1 MKKNFFRV
9 NTDPNELQNALSRAL
24 ESDFGIGCCNF
35 ANLVIVVPNP
45 LVYSTVIDLFRKLN
59 NGSATILPKLTTF
72 TDWVAETN
80 KTTEVYSRASAEI
93 FVQQLISRLSW
104 VSQTDSF
111 SLAHQLVNL
120 SFELE
125 SLDVNIPGGRSFED
139 YESIEIRLIKEVY
152 LALSGSAND
161 KCSPGTAFRSGL
173 NELLSDTHKLVYLIG
188 NRISDVEQDFIDRYS
203 ETQKVRH
210 FYLSS
215 NYAIGAEA
223 EFYKTAFP
231 LENDGVNIFARA
243 RAIKDR
249 VSSSPVLHK
258 ISIFGARNLE
268 EEAHSIA
275 LKVRQ
280 WIASGR
286 KSIAIIVLDRKVAR
300 RLRALLEREKILVS
314 DQSGWKMST
323 AHIASLLLNLLA
335 LVESKFNI
343 KELINYVTHF
353 EGKNLLTRV
362 EYSIL
367 SRALYKVWRTD
378 RDACGIANILGLL
391 NSKGWEFLEPL
402 SALETTLGD
411 GQKKTHREW
420 ILRFLGS
427 FDSIGIRSIL
437 ESDLAGYQIIK
448 RLEEISVE
456 VESSGV
462 EVGLSEW
469 SGWLRHVLETSTFK
483 DEQIKSSIIFSDL
496 EKVQQCN
503 FEGIIFAGAN
513 EDKFPNVGETT
524 RLLSESLRN
533 KLGLPSYQ
541 DRFAEI
547 REMLFSVLL
556 SSQTIFVTWRDATSE
571 NGDGLSSPF
580 RCLDL
585 CHEIIWGSGLTDN
598 FMTSAIQSMQPSAF
612 PALISKNLSDA
623 EVTLNSKLLPTRISV
638 SGYQALIDCPY
649 KYFAQNILKLKP
661 DEFAFDEIEKRDFG
675 SVVHVVLDHMHRDL
689 KVFKDVDNSTLQK
702 RFEILFDDTLKAK
715 FGEDK
720 WTLGWKAKFKIIA
733 TEYIRWQKSREEEG
747 WLYAFGESNYER
759 LVGISQD
766 RNIVFEGRLDRVDAK
781 SIGDETIFSILDY
794 KTTRAE
800 VLRKAAVNVDEDIQ
814 LLAYSGLLGKEK
826 SSASYVVLDSD
837 GVQEISLVDPDL
849 EDSSILIQRLRNVF
863 ALVVEGKELPANGIR
878 SECQR
883 CDYRGICRKGG
894 SWI

>member
-59 NGSATILPKLTTF
+59 DGSATILPKLTTF

-161 KCSPGTAFRSGL
+161 RCSPGTAFRSGL
-173 NELLSDTHKLVYLIG
+173 NELLLDTHKLVYLIG

-362 EYSIL
+362 EHSIL
-367 SRALYKVWRTD
+367 IRALYKVWRAD
-378 RDACGIANILGLL
+378 
-391 NSKGWEFLEPL
+391 
-402 SALETTLGD
+402 
-411 GQKKTHREW
+411 
-420 ILRFLGS
+420 
-427 FDSIGIRSIL
+427 
-437 ESDLAGYQIIK
+437 
-448 RLEEISVE
+448 
-456 VESSGV
+456 
-462 EVGLSEW
+462 
-469 SGWLRHVLETSTFK
+469 
-483 DEQIKSSIIFSDL
+483 
-496 EKVQQCN
+496 
-503 FEGIIFAGAN
+503 
-513 EDKFPNVGETT
+513 
-524 RLLSESLRN
+524 
-533 KLGLPSYQ
+533 
-541 DRFAEI
+541 
-547 REMLFSVLL
+547 
-556 SSQTIFVTWRDATSE
+556 
-571 NGDGLSSPF
+571 
-580 RCLDL
+580 
-585 CHEIIWGSGLTDN
+585 
-598 FMTSAIQSMQPSAF
+598 
-612 PALISKNLSDA
+612 
-623 EVTLNSKLLPTRISV
+623 
-638 SGYQALIDCPY
+638 
-649 KYFAQNILKLKP
+649 
-661 DEFAFDEIEKRDFG
+661 
-675 SVVHVVLDHMHRDL
+675 
-689 KVFKDVDNSTLQK
+689 
-702 RFEILFDDTLKAK
+702 
-715 FGEDK
+715 
-720 WTLGWKAKFKIIA
+720 
-733 TEYIRWQKSREEEG
+733 
-747 WLYAFGESNYER
+747 
-759 LVGISQD
+759 
-766 RNIVFEGRLDRVDAK
+766 
-781 SIGDETIFSILDY
+781 
-794 KTTRAE
+794 
-800 VLRKAAVNVDEDIQ
+800 
-814 LLAYSGLLGKEK
+814 
-826 SSASYVVLDSD
+826 
-837 GVQEISLVDPDL
+837 
-849 EDSSILIQRLRNVF
+849 
-863 ALVVEGKELPANGIR
+863 
-878 SECQR
+878 
-883 CDYRGICRKGG
+883 
-894 SWI
+894 